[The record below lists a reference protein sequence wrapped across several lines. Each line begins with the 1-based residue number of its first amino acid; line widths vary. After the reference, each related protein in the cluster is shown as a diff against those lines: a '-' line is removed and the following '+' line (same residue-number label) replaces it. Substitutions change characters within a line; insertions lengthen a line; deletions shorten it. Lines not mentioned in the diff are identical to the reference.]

1 MGSYSGSVYTVKR
14 GDTLY
19 RISRATGT
27 SVKDLARLNN
37 LSALHHRGGAAA
49 EAADRPRAKNPLR
62 KANRQSDAVLSGAAI
77 VMAAGWTAL
86 LDLAC
91 QR

>member
-1 MGSYSGSVYTVKR
+1 
-14 GDTLY
+14 
-19 RISRATGT
+19 
-27 SVKDLARLNN
+27 VKDLARLNN
-37 LSALHHRGGAAA
+37 LSPPYTIEVGQQLKVSGGSSSVKILF
-49 EAADRPRAKNPLR
+49 ERQ
-62 KANRQSDAVLSGAAI
+62 NRQSDAVLSGAAI